1 MNGEIKNAELQSV
14 KDCVQNIPFE
24 DLAPATN
31 VDISNYKQV
40 LDQAFSNPRLK
51 NIAITGPYGAGKSSI
66 LESYLQSKE
75 AFDKKYANLC
85 LRISL
90 AHFQPTKEGNKLTDD
105 EQGTKAVLKDGEVF
119 GSNYQMEQLLEG
131 KIINQILHKIPTNI
145 AKAAGFRMVD
155 TDKESESKA
164 FNWGAAVIT
173 GILTA
178 YFCIPTLVTPV
189 ISHFSFVDNNLL
201 LVIPLFLAIAIIIF
215 AALFSYNYGKNIKT
229 FFSRLQR
236 VKFEGN
242 EIELFQSKDA
252 AYFDKYLDSILYMI
266 DHSGK
271 EFFIFEDIDRFDTT
285 LIFERL
291 KEVNELVNDKRKLRQ
306 VTPIKFIYLLRDDI
320 FLNKDRTKFF
330 DFLVPVI
337 PVTNTKNSSDK
348 LFAILEKYHLKDSIT
363 PDLVRA
369 LGLYIEDYR
378 LIINIANEF
387 RIYFA
392 ALGQRNKLNPD
403 KMLAMIVYKNLF
415 PRDFVDL
422 QKQKGYVHF
431 LLSKRGK
438 DAFVSEKRAELEKEE
453 ADCMK
458 KLKAIKAEIFTTTKE
473 LAWAIIG
480 TKFNNACWGR
490 TSLSN
495 DTNKDLSALESYIE
509 NERGISQDAK
519 DEYKKRKAIVEAD
532 RKSQI
537 DSEIEKLN
545 DIRKQLE
552 LLDTASFSMLAS
564 MFVGENDKIF
574 LQNGSDNNGKEVPYN
589 AVRENGYFNLLKYL
603 LISGNLDETFAEYT
617 TFFIWRVA
625 FGK

>member
-1 MNGEIKNAELQSV
+1 M
-14 KDCVQNIPFE
+14 
-24 DLAPATN
+24 
-31 VDISNYKQV
+31 
-40 LDQAFSNPRLK
+40 
-51 NIAITGPYGAGKSSI
+51 
-66 LESYLQSKE
+66 
-75 AFDKKYANLC
+75 
-85 LRISL
+85 
-90 AHFQPTKEGNKLTDD
+90 
-105 EQGTKAVLKDGEVF
+105 
-119 GSNYQMEQLLEG
+119 
-131 KIINQILHKIPTNI
+131 
-145 AKAAGFRMVD
+145 
-155 TDKESESKA
+155 
-164 FNWGAAVIT
+164 
-173 GILTA
+173 
-178 YFCIPTLVTPV
+178 
-189 ISHFSFVDNNLL
+189 
-201 LVIPLFLAIAIIIF
+201 
-215 AALFSYNYGKNIKT
+215 
-229 FFSRLQR
+229 
-236 VKFEGN
+236 
-242 EIELFQSKDA
+242 
-252 AYFDKYLDSILYMI
+252 
-266 DHSGK
+266 
-271 EFFIFEDIDRFDTT
+271 
-285 LIFERL
+285 
-291 KEVNELVNDKRKLRQ
+291 
-306 VTPIKFIYLLRDDI
+306 TPIKFIYLLRDDI

-617 TFFIWRVA
+617 TFFMESRFSENDQAFLMNLHEMAVQSGFKTHKFFSYLAEYISSRV
-625 FGK
+625 K